1 MNLKSVSL
9 RTRIFISM
17 ILLVVVASILIAA
30 ITIYQYNEQTEDY
43 HKKRLER
50 KEEAI
55 KSAVT
60 YELYHKSKNP
70 LDTTSAVRII
80 SEKINEISDIHN
92 IDLNIYDLD
101 GKLIGSSNRISQTGR
116 SRQLNK
122 EVLSKIRNNPD
133 NREVV
138 FLESGNDVSYRSSY
152 SYILNPSFKRVG
164 IIGVPYLQDNSFQ
177 DKELKEFLGR
187 LFIVYLVILF
197 LAILIAYFLSNY
209 ITLSIQYVS
218 ERLKATELGTKNE
231 KIILNDTN
239 DGIYALVNSYNKMVD
254 QLEVSAIKLAEVE
267 RKQAWREM
275 ARQVAHE
282 IKNPLTPMRL
292 TIQSFEHTFDPNDPD
307 IKTKVSE
314 FTESLIQQID
324 TMSTIA
330 SAFSSFA
337 EMPKQNKERLN
348 VVNEVKIALD
358 IFQEPYIRYHPDK
371 EEIYAN
377 LDKIQLTR
385 IVTNLLTNAIQ
396 ALHAQKNPFIDVRLI
411 ETGEHVIIQIADN
424 GEGIS
429 ESDAHKIFEPKFTT
443 KSSGMGLGLS
453 MVKNIIEA
461 YGGSINFNS
470 EVNEGTTFIVTLPKN

>member
-1 MNLKSVSL
+1 
-9 RTRIFISM
+9 M

-50 KEEAI
+50 KEEAL

-60 YELYHKSKNP
+60 YELYHNAKNP

-101 GKLIGSSNRISQTGR
+101 GKLISSSNRISQAGR
-116 SRQLNK
+116 SKQLSK
-122 EVLSKIRNNPD
+122 EVLLKIRNNPD

-138 FLESGNDVSYRSSY
+138 YLESGGDMSYRSSY
-152 SYILNPSFKRVG
+152 YYILNPSFKRVG
-164 IIGVPYLQDNSFQ
+164 IIGVPYIQDSSFQ

-187 LFIVYLVILF
+187 LFMVYLVILF
-197 LAILIAYFLSNY
+197 IAILIAYFLSNY
-209 ITLSIQYVS
+209 ITKSIQYVS

-254 QLEVSAIKLAEVE
+254 QLEVSAVKLAEVE

-307 IKTKVSE
+307 IKNKVSD
-314 FTESLIQQID
+314 FTESLVQQID

-348 VVNEVKIALD
+348 VVSEVKIALD
-358 IFQEPYIRYHPDK
+358 IFHEPYIKYHPDK

-385 IVTNLLTNAIQ
+385 IVTNLVTNAIQ
-396 ALHAQKNPFIDVRLI
+396 ALHAQENPFIDVRLI

-429 ESDAHKIFEPKFTT
+429 QSDAHKIFEPKFTT

>member
-1 MNLKSVSL
+1 
-9 RTRIFISM
+9 M

-30 ITIYQYNEQTEDY
+30 VTIYQYNEQTEDY
-43 HKKRLER
+43 HQNRLER

-55 KSAVT
+55 KAAVT
-60 YELYHKSKNP
+60 YELYHNAQNP
-70 LDTTSAVRII
+70 LDTISAVRII
-80 SEKINEISDIHN
+80 SQKINEISDIHN

-101 GKLIGSSNRISQTGR
+101 GKLIGSSNRISEGGR
-116 SRQLNK
+116 AKQLNE
-122 EVLSKIRNNPD
+122 EVLNKIRNNPD

-138 FLESGNDVSYRSSY
+138 FLDSGKDKKYRSSY
-152 SYILNPSFKRVG
+152 SFILNPSFKRVG
-164 IIGVPYLQDNSFQ
+164 IIGIPYVQDNSFQ
-177 DKELKEFLGR
+177 DKELREFLGR
-187 LFIVYLVILF
+187 LFMVYLVILF

-209 ITLSIQYVS
+209 ITKSIQYVS

-231 KIILNDTN
+231 KIILDDTN
-239 DGIYALVNSYNKMVD
+239 DGIYALVNSYNNMVD

-307 IKTKVSE
+307 IRTKISE
-314 FTESLIQQID
+314 FSESLIQQID

-358 IFQEPYIRYHPDK
+358 IFHEPYIQYFPDK

-385 IVTNLLTNAIQ
+385 IVTNLVTNAIQ
-396 ALHAQKNPFIDVRLI
+396 ALHSQENPFIDVRIL
-411 ETGEHVIIQIADN
+411 ETKEHIIIQVADN

-429 ESDAHKIFEPKFTT
+429 ESDAQKIFEPKFTT

-461 YGGSINFNS
+461 YGGTIQFNT
-470 EVNEGTTFIVTLPKN
+470 EVNEGTTFKVTLPKN